1 MKINVFAERSSP
13 MILKAIFIEALH
25 SLWRSKQRTLLA
37 IIGIIIGI
45 GSVITIV
52 SVGTIVQEEVLK
64 QFKEMGTDILT
75 FTKRNESNTG
85 RGPKIGLRLADSLNL
100 PQHCPDV
107 SSTAPY
113 THLNGTLKYEGKRMV
128 IPALGVTE
136 SFKNINKLTLS
147 EGRFISDLDVFMY
160 YCVIGEDVVKRLQK
174 LGVTDFVGT
183 KVTYK
188 DRIFSIIGVVA
199 GVSENKIR
207 PGEINRG
214 ILIPVTTAMRIS
226 NNYEIEKVIAKL
238 TPRGDGK
245 AAISQIQSYYKTMA
259 KGLALQVQTADELIR
274 QMQKQMRMFT
284 LLLGVIGSIS
294 LIVGGVGVMNVMLVS
309 VSERK
314 KEIGIRRAL
323 GAQQQDIR
331 SQFLAESVIL
341 CCAGGIVGIMIGI
354 GASYLVARFFDWG
367 FLISNIAVVLGVI
380 VSFVAGVFFGFY
392 PARQAARLNP
402 IDALRAE

>member
-1 MKINVFAERSSP
+1 
-13 MILKAIFIEALH
+13 MILKTIFIEALS
-25 SLWRSKQRTLLA
+25 SLWRSRQRTLLA
-37 IIGIIIGI
+37 IAGIIIGI

-52 SVGTIVQEEVLK
+52 SVGTIVQEEVRE
-64 QFKEMGTDILT
+64 QFKEIGTDILT
-75 FTKRNESNTG
+75 FAKANGTKAG
-85 RGPKIGLRLADSLNL
+85 REPNIGLRLADSLNL
-100 PQHCPDV
+100 PRHCPDV
-107 SSTAPY
+107 RITAPY
-113 THLNGTLKYEGKRMV
+113 NRLSGALKFEGKRME
-128 IPALGVTE
+128 IPALGITE
-136 SFKNINKLTLS
+136 SFKDINKLTLTA
-147 EGRFISDLDVFMY
+147 GRFISDLDVFMY
-160 YCVIGEDVVKRLQK
+160 YCVVGEEVVKKLQQW
-174 LGVTDFVGT
+174 GVTDFVGT

-188 DRIFSIIGVVA
+188 DRIFNIVGVVS

-226 NNYEIEKVIAKL
+226 NKHEIEKVIVKL

-245 AAISQIQSYYKTMA
+245 RAISQIRRYYKNVA
-259 KGLALQVQTADELIR
+259 NDLAVKVQTAEELIQ

-323 GAQQQDIR
+323 GARQRDILG
-331 SQFLAESVIL
+331 QFLAESAIL
-341 CCAGGIVGIMIGI
+341 CFIGGILGIMIGI
-354 GASYLVARFFDWG
+354 GACYIVARVFDWG
-367 FLISNIAVVLGVI
+367 FLVSNLAVLLGVT
-380 VSFVAGVFFGFY
+380 VSFLAGVFFGFY